1 VAEADDQGRATLR
14 LPPGEHEIQVMTES
28 GVITRRVVTVAKRD
42 ADSYKTIS
50 MSLEDVYKQPRSN
63 RRMAAAAAVIILMLA
78 AGAAAYF
85 AMREPARV
93 QVQSIAPVLPQAGA
107 AGEAQS
113 SAAVAVTPEAET
125 QPSADATKA
134 EEERKRAE
142 AHAQEAKANK
152 EKQAAEKAA
161 AEPEQAAGVARTPV
175 TPPVQPVKP
184 TPAAQ
189 EACVGVKVSSW
200 RGIVIQGAWIAVTEI
215 SSSGGRRVLTA
226 HSNHNGR
233 TRECGLKAGNRVL
246 VEVRVE
252 RMNLNRP
259 LRASRE
265 AVLAPG
271 DNYFD
276 IQIGERP
283 DRLDPDRR
291 RPRRQRP

>member
-1 VAEADDQGRATLR
+1 
-14 LPPGEHEIQVMTES
+14 MTES

-184 TPAAQ
+184 TPAEQ
-189 EACVGVKVSSW
+189 EACVEVRVSSW
-200 RGIVIQGAWIAVTEI
+200 RGNVIPGARIAVSTEI
-215 SSSGGRRVLTA
+215 SNSGRRRILRS
-226 HSNHNGR
+226 HSNQNGR
-233 TRECGLKAGNRVL
+233 TRECGLKAGQR
-246 VEVRVE
+246 VRVE
-252 RMNLNRP
+252 VYGGGRMHLNRS

-276 IQIGERP
+276 IQVGRA
-283 DRLDPDRR
+283 DLDTPPDRR

>member
-1 VAEADDQGRATLR
+1 
-14 LPPGEHEIQVMTES
+14 MTES

-184 TPAAQ
+184 TPAEQ
-189 EACVGVKVSSW
+189 EACVEVRVSSW
-200 RGIVIQGAWIAVTEI
+200 RGNVIPGARIEVSTEI
-215 SSSGGRRVLTA
+215 SNSGRRRILRS
-226 HSNHNGR
+226 HSNQNGR
-233 TRECGLKAGNRVL
+233 TRECGLKAGQR
-246 VEVRVE
+246 VRVE
-252 RMNLNRP
+252 VYGGGRMHLNRS